1 MVGGY
6 SETDCGVFVECTSAT
21 PNGCTLQIG
30 LYHNYQN
37 FTETVMISANS
48 SYNWNFSGASQ
59 NTYYFQLSSKDDR
72 KRSYLRFNVSAG
84 KIRIFIY

>member
-30 LYHNYQN
+30 QNHNYKK

-48 SYNWNFSGASQ
+48 SYTWNYSGSSQ
-59 NTYYFQLSSKDDR
+59 STYYLQLSTEETR
-72 KRSYLRFNVSAG
+72 KRSDLRFNVSAG
-84 KIRIFIY
+84 KCRL